1 MARYR
6 DASAKSILQSRI
18 SGGGSGGVGGD
29 VYLGETEAVV
39 PAGPR
44 GGKKTIKVAK
54 TTSLADAIAQAYTWD
69 AKQRAA
75 FVAKA
80 RALGYTDTTDLTS
93 PNLWAMAVK
102 GSSEWFKNSQ
112 GQVKIT
118 PEEYLEWYSKSKK
131 QQEGYTGPTT
141 SKTITNYG
149 GAQIRDWIND
159 GLMKKAGRTF
169 ESLSDMERSQLYQAV
184 NEYLQKSA
192 ITTTRKGKKEGTTIT
207 EVTPGPS
214 IAGVEEVISK
224 VGQEI
229 LAPDIERQQRINFA
243 SWLSQNAS
251 GA

>member
-6 DASAKSILQSRI
+6 QSSAKDKLKSNL
-18 SGGGSGGVGGD
+18 GGGNIGVGGD
-29 VYLGETEAVV
+29 VYLGQEERTISV
-39 PAGPR
+39 PKR
-44 GGKKTIKVAK
+44 GKTSKVTVEK
-54 TTSLADAIAQAYTWD
+54 IVSLADAISQAYTWD
-69 AKQRAA
+69 NKQRAA

-80 RALGYTDTTDLTS
+80 RALGFTDVTDLTS
-93 PNLWAMAVK
+93 PNLWAMAVN
-102 GSSEWFKNSQ
+102 GASQWFKESK
-112 GQVKIT
+112 GKIKMT
-118 PEEYLEWYSKSKK
+118 PEEYLEWYAKSQKE
-131 QQEGYTGPTT
+131 QEGYTGPTT

-159 GLMKKAGRTF
+159 GLLKKAGRTF
-169 ESLSDMERSQLYQAV
+169 ESLDQNERSQLYQAV

-214 IAGVEEVISK
+214 AAGVQEVVAK
-224 VGQEI
+224 VGQDI

-243 SWLSQNAS
+243 SWLSQNAA

>member
-1 MARYR
+1 MGAT
-6 DASAKSILQSRI
+6 DVLKSRI
-18 SGGGSGGVGGD
+18 TGGGAGSGVGGD
-29 VYLGETEAVV
+29 VYLGQEERTISV
-39 PAGPR
+39 PKRP
-44 GGKKTIKVAK
+44 KTKVTVDK
-54 TTSLADAIAQAYTWD
+54 TANLADAIAQAYTWD

-80 RALGYTDTTDLTS
+80 RALGYTDVTDLTS
-93 PNLWAMAVK
+93 PNLWAMAVN
-102 GSSEWFKNSQ
+102 GASEWYKNSQ

-118 PEEYLEWYSKSKK
+118 PEEYLEWYAKSKK

-159 GLMKKAGRTF
+159 GLLKKAGRTF
-169 ESLSDMERSQLYQAV
+169 ESLDDAERSQLYQAV

-214 IAGVEEVISK
+214 AAGVQEVVAK
-224 VGQEI
+224 VGQDI

-243 SWLSQNAS
+243 SWLSQNAA

>member
-1 MARYR
+1 MTQPT
-6 DASAKSILQSRI
+6 DILKSRI
-18 SGGGSGGVGGD
+18 SGGGSSGVGGD
-29 VYLGETEAVV
+29 VYLGEADAVV

-44 GGKKTIKVAK
+44 GGKKTIKIAK
-54 TTSLADAIAQAYTWD
+54 TTNLADAIAQAYTWD

-80 RALGYTDTTDLTS
+80 RALGYTDVTDLTS

-102 GSSEWFKNSQ
+102 GASEWFKNSQ

-118 PEEYLEWYSKSKK
+118 PEEYLEWYAKSKK

-159 GLMKKAGRTF
+159 GLSKKFGRTF
-169 ESLSDMERSQLYQAV
+169 ESLDDAQKSQLFQAV
-184 NEYLQKSA
+184 DEYLNKSA
-192 ITTTRKGKKEGTTIT
+192 TTTTRKGKKEGTTIT

-214 IAGVEEVISK
+214 AAGVAEIVTK
-224 VGQEI
+224 TGQNI
-229 LAPDIERQQRINFA
+229 LGEDYERQQRINFA